1 METDKV
7 FLTKEG
13 LEKLQE
19 DLRHLKEVERIQVVQ
34 ELKEARAQ
42 GDLSENAD
50 YDAARTRQAQIESKI
65 KEIEYMIANAQII
78 NEKNGSTKMVR
89 LGSTVEIED
98 LSTNEI
104 AEYTIVGSVET
115 DPLNGKI
122 SNESPLAR
130 AILNHRKG
138 EVVTVAALEPYDVK
152 IVEIKK

>member
-104 AEYTIVGSVET
+104 AEYTIV
-115 DPLNGKI
+115 
-122 SNESPLAR
+122 
-130 AILNHRKG
+130 
-138 EVVTVAALEPYDVK
+138 
-152 IVEIKK
+152 